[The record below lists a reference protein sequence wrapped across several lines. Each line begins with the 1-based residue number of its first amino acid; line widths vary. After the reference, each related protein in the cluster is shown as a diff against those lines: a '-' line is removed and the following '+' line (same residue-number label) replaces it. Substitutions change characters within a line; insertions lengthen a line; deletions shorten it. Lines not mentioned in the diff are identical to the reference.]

1 MRVTFLAKLA
11 KHRTILSLVFAFVFG
26 LALAPT
32 ALYAQPSPNCDTAND
47 PFCVEPVQDGF
58 DGVLGDR
65 GLIETVTAII
75 RVGLSL
81 LGLVAVVIILAG
93 GFRWMTAGGSPD
105 KVDEARKLIIS
116 GIIGI
121 AIILSAFALAQ
132 FVLDS
137 LLEATSSG
145 NAGGVDVDN

>member
-1 MRVTFLAKLA
+1 MRVTILAKLA
-11 KHRTILSLVFAFVFG
+11 KHKAILSLVFAFVFG
-26 LALAPT
+26 VAVAPSLAL
-32 ALYAQPSPNCDTAND
+32 AQPSPNCDTNND
-47 PFCVEPVQDGF
+47 PFCIEPVGDQF
-58 DGVLGDR
+58 DGVLGNR
-65 GLIETVTAII
+65 GLIETITAII

-93 GFRWMTAGGSPD
+93 GFKWMTAGGSPD

-116 GIIGI
+116 GIVGI

-145 NAGGVDVDN
+145 SGGGDFDN